1 MKKFYKF
8 SFLSLLL
15 LGLFAL
21 SFDFVMAVTLQNP
34 LGPGNNDPRVIVGNI
49 IRAILGIVGSLALL
63 MFIFGGFTWVTSAG
77 NENKIAMGKNII
89 IWASFGLAIIFASYA
104 LVSFIIG
111 SLTGN
116 TNVGGSNTGQNVG
129 GSSTQSP

>member
-1 MKKFYKF
+1 MKKFYKI
-8 SFLSLLL
+8 SFLTLLL
-15 LGLFAL
+15 IGLFAL
-21 SFDFVMAVTLQNP
+21 SFDFVLAVSLQNP
-34 LGPGNNDPRVIVGNI
+34 LGQGNTDPRVIVGNI

-63 MFIFGGFTWVTSAG
+63 MFIYGGFTWVTSAG

-111 SLTGN
+111 SL
-116 TNVGGSNTGQNVG
+116 VGETNVG
-129 GSSTQSP
+129 GSSTGQNIGGSATQGP